1 MSFNDKEQEIIKY
14 GVANGKSRQEVEQAI
29 ANYRAGIV
37 TKKKVETTLTST
49 EPSLGSKILERGK
62 TALSEATL
70 KPSRDILVE
79 GANTTGQEREIIGLE
94 AFNRAFQAPA
104 RVAMAAGGAVGDI
117 VGAGLKATGA
127 DKVIAGATAPLVKP
141 VVQSEGARKLVEN
154 FNKLPKDTQE
164 YLKGIPDIAN
174 LLGLEI
180 IPGSI
185 AKMSAK
191 TALKSPLN
199 TTAFDAIKGSSGNLT
214 QKALDFISNDPG
226 AKVETI
232 LKRATPEELDNYL
245 AIAEKSAQ
253 SGEAKS
259 VFEAVGDKMAETT
272 KTLKTKL
279 DGIGAAKSEVMKKNG
294 NIDFTSQTSPLIS
307 QLEDIMKSFTEID
320 KAQAPIVEKFIA
332 DAKNIKTAA
341 QADTFID
348 KAQDALYTSDRT
360 MVLPSGSALEKRLQK
375 IIGEYNS
382 SLKKAVPAEYASLN
396 EQYAKLVEALS
407 TINKSLGDTFE
418 GVPLR
423 GSGLI
428 KQYFSPAGSK
438 TKEIFEFIKKE
449 TNGEVDLAKD
459 ATLAKFAGQL
469 FDDPN
474 VNSLLG
480 GIKDIPTTASAVV
493 GKVIEKVGG
502 EKATS
507 LLRQSTIRKA
517 KSSTT
522 PKESKVTSVVERK
535 TPTEVK
541 VLPSTESTTNSTAS
555 KGDNFERAPGL
566 TPQNKTIENKAFEK
580 ILNNESKLLKAYK
593 VKYGNEVNADNFRP
607 FFKDVG
613 YNGSNAAAVQ
623 EPSSYLAKKAY
634 ADALTNKGEYAT
646 FSAGGSGAG
655 KSSGI
660 KAISELSD
668 LKNKSAVLLD
678 SNLSSYSSAIK
689 KIKQAEAAGKE
700 FKGIYTYRDPVD
712 SFVNGVVKRMND
724 NPEEMGRIV
733 PTKVMAGNHID
744 SLEVVKKLIKDGY
757 SFRIVDNSLGA
768 GKAKLTTLEDIVQK
782 AKYPSV
788 QELTGILNREAK
800 KLLDKGVI
808 TKNQY
813 EEYIK

>member
-104 RVAMAAGGAVGDI
+104 RVTMAAGGAVGDI

-555 KGDNFERAPGL
+555 KGVRGMVNWGEWLPKLKSDIKIAESTRTVEGKMLIAEDIAQTLSELGEESRVV
-566 TPQNKTIENKAFEK
+566 TKTNVDDIIENGKRVISQYNLDVKKKAMSTPGVKEMQKRFIKNPTTGKLEGS
-580 ILNNESKLLKAYK
+580 SKKK
-593 VKYGNEVNADNFRP
+593 VVSSLE
-607 FFKDVG
+607 
-613 YNGSNAAAVQ
+613 Q
-623 EPSSYLAKKAY
+623 EAKKFKSAY
-634 ADALTNKGEYAT
+634 EFSNDPMFQYHLSISPNLKEGKT
-646 FSAGGSGAG
+646 FS
-655 KSSGI
+655 
-660 KAISELSD
+660 EQM
-668 LKNKSAVLLD
+668 
-678 SNLSSYSSAIK
+678 
-689 KIKQAEAAGKE
+689 KIKNTGERGLSGGD
-700 FKGIYTYRDPVD
+700 GIYTTLNPGYWD
-712 SFVNGVVKRMND
+712 SQLAYEGNST
-724 NPEEMGRIV
+724 V
-733 PTKVMAGNHID
+733 PTNVYLVKIKNPSKPSFDAPHQDLSNLNDVI
-744 SLEVVKKLIKDGY
+744 VVKKL
-757 SFRIVDNSLGA
+757 
-768 GKAKLTTLEDIVQK
+768 GKTKKSEVFDSGLFEHLK
-782 AKYPSV
+782 NKYLKEIFEKS
-788 QELTGILNREAK
+788 K
-800 KLLDKGVI
+800 
-808 TKNQY
+808 
-813 EEYIK
+813 

>member
-104 RVAMAAGGAVGDI
+104 RVVMAAGGAVGDI

-613 YNGSNAAAVQ
+613 YNGANAAAVQ

-634 ADALTNKGEYAT
+634 ADALTNKGEYAI

>member
-1 MSFNDKEQEIIKY
+1 MAFNTQEQEIIKY
-14 GVANGKSRQEVEQAI
+14 GLQNGKSKQEVEAAI
-29 ANYRAGIV
+29 SNYRSGV
-37 TKKKVETTLTST
+37 VPKKKVETAPAPT
-49 EPSLGSKILERGK
+49 EPSLGTKLVDRATTFGK
-62 TALSEATL
+62 EALSLGTLGASTISPQDIQEAKTS
-70 KPSRDILVE
+70 PEQRNLV
-79 GANTTGQEREIIGLE
+79 GLE

-104 RVAMAAGGAVGDI
+104 KMAMAAGGAIGDI
-117 VGAGLKATGA
+117 VGAGLQATGI
-127 DKVIAGATAPLVKP
+127 DKAIGSVVAPVATPII
-141 VVQSEGARKLVEN
+141 QSEGAKKLVDN
-154 FNKLPKDTQE
+154 FHKLPQDTQD

-174 LLGLEI
+174 LIGVEA
-180 IPGSI
+180 IPAAVSKVTSK
-185 AKMSAK
+185 A
-191 TALKSPLN
+191 ALKGS
-199 TTAFDAIKGSSGNLT
+199 AFDAIKESTGNLT
-214 QKALDFISNDPG
+214 GKALDFISNDPG

-232 LKRATPEELDNYL
+232 LKRSTPQELDTYL
-245 AIAEKSAQ
+245 NIAEKSAQ

-522 PKESKVTSVVERK
+522 PRESKVTSGVERK

-555 KGDNFERAPGL
+555 KGVRGMVNWGEWLPKLKSDIKVAESTRTVEGKMLIAEDIAQTLSELGEESRVV
-566 TPQNKTIENKAFEK
+566 TKTNVDDIIENGKRV
-580 ILNNESKLLKAYK
+580 ISQYNLD
-593 VKYGNEVNADNFRP
+593 VK
-607 FFKDVG
+607 
-613 YNGSNAAAVQ
+613 
-623 EPSSYLAKKAY
+623 KKAMSTPGVKEMQKRFIKNPTTGK
-634 ADALTNKGEYAT
+634 LE
-646 FSAGGSGAG
+646 GS
-655 KSSGI
+655 S
-660 KAISELSD
+660 
-668 LKNKSAVLLD
+668 
-678 SNLSSYSSAIK
+678 K
-689 KIKQAEAAGKE
+689 KVA
-700 FKGIYTYRDPVD
+700 
-712 SFVNGVVKRMND
+712 
-724 NPEEMGRIV
+724 
-733 PTKVMAGNHID
+733 D
-744 SLEVVKKLIKDGY
+744 SLEQEAKAVSSQNEWVKDTFWGKSIRSDATETIVPISEIGNGKLIGIRQANVTDNGVKEWVARIKKGERPTILIGNKKSGDKAVVVLDGNHRLEAY
-757 SFRIVDNSLGA
+757 RQLGIKEIPIVDNTG
-768 GKAKLTTLEDIVQK
+768 GKLKRK
-782 AKYPSV
+782 
-788 QELTGILNREAK
+788 
-800 KLLDKGVI
+800 
-808 TKNQY
+808 
-813 EEYIK
+813 